1 MKNPRILC
9 SRRYTT
15 KLQLPKCDVNP
26 SVYKGLSLEEMV
38 TIRKQNLNPTMST
51 FYRKPL
57 AFHSGSKQWLFD
69 IDGNRYLDMFGG
81 ICTVSV
87 GHCHPKITK
96 VLTEQSDTLG
106 HVSNVYFHEKIH
118 EAHTGRYDVF
128 SLKNGYHGMTYQVM
142 EMTSL
147 NTYKFS
153 VPGSPGIYKTAV
165 PDVYKGVWGGNK
177 CRDSPVQ
184 ADRTCSCM
192 GICEAGISYVEEFK
206 SDLAHMVSKQN
217 LAGFWAETIQ
227 GVGGIVQFPKNYIK
241 GVYEV
246 VKQHGGL
253 FVADEEDSE
262 PGTSKTTASSISEP
276 MSEKTNQDLNWLDNI
291 PIVIDD
297 CDANFRTEQTIP
309 VNDKH
314 NQEEKSVQAGFG
326 RTGDHF
332 WGFEMH
338 GITPD
343 IVTMAKGIGNGFPL
357 AAVVTT
363 REVAQGLGKATHFN
377 TFGGN
382 PLACAVGMTVL
393 DEEKLQENAKAVGTD
408 LILDLAKLRDKYEIV
423 GDVRGKGLM
432 IGMELVE
439 DKKSRKP
446 LSTEKCTDIME
457 KCKSMGLVVGK
468 GGLCGNVL
476 RFSPP
481 MCITKQDA
489 TFTVEVLDKA
499 LSEIN

>member
-9 SRRYTT
+9 SRSYST

-26 SVYKGLSLEEMV
+26 PIYKGLSLEEMV
-38 TIRKQNLNPTMST
+38 TIRKKNLNPTMT
-51 FYRKPL
+51 TYYRKSL
-57 AFHSGSKQWLFD
+57 AFHSASKQWLFD

-81 ICTVSV
+81 ISTVSV
-87 GHCHPKITK
+87 GHCHSKITK
-96 VLTEQSDTLG
+96 ALAEQSNILG
-106 HVSNVYFHEKIH
+106 HVSNVYFNEKIH
-118 EAHTGRYDVF
+118 EYAKRLADTMPGNLKCVYFVNSGSEANDLALLMARAHTGRYDVF
-128 SLKNGYHGMTYQVM
+128 SLKNCYHGMTYQVM

-165 PDVYKGVWGGNK
+165 PDVYKGIWGGNK

-184 ADRTCSCM
+184 ADRKCSCM
-192 GICEAGISYVEEFK
+192 GVCEAGISYIEEFK
-206 SDLAHMVSKQN
+206 SDLAHMVSKHN

-253 FVADEEDSE
+253 FVADE
-262 PGTSKTTASSISEP
+262 
-276 MSEKTNQDLNWLDNI
+276 
-291 PIVIDD
+291 
-297 CDANFRTEQTIP
+297 
-309 VNDKH
+309 
-314 NQEEKSVQAGFG
+314 VQAGFG

-363 REVAQGLGKATHFN
+363 PEIAQGLGKATHFN

-382 PLACAVGMTVL
+382 PLACAVGMAVL
-393 DEEKLQENAKAVGTD
+393 DIIEEEKLQENAKTVGTK
-408 LILDLAKLRDKYEIV
+408 LLLDLAKLRDKYEIV

-432 IGMELVE
+432 IGMELVD
-439 DKKSRKP
+439 DKTSKKP
-446 LSTEKCTDIME
+446 LSSEKCVDIME

-468 GGLCGNVL
+468 GGLYGNVL
-476 RFSPP
+476 RLSPP
-481 MCITKQDA
+481 MCITEQDA
-489 TFTVEVLDKA
+489 TFTVQVLDKA
-499 LSEIN
+499 LSEVN